1 MTTFLSTRGP
11 PATTLRKAIAE
22 GLAPDGGL
30 YVPVEL
36 RPLPGPPASRD
47 ASFVD
52 TARAAARWLLP
63 DMPPHVTDRVVS
75 DAFDFPVPIVE
86 VEPGVHVL
94 ELFHGPTHAF
104 KDIGARF
111 MARLVSVLDG
121 GAVARTVLVATSG
134 DTGGAVAHAFAGLP
148 GYRVV
153 VLFPRGGV
161 SESQRRQ
168 MTTLGGN
175 VVAVAVEGTFDDC
188 QALAKTAFL
197 DTRLSGP
204 HGLTS
209 ANSINVGRLLPQSI
223 YYIHAAASLG
233 WTERPARFAVPC
245 GNLGN
250 LFAGLYAHWSGMPAA
265 GFVAATNS
273 NRIFVDYLA
282 SGVVHPRAA
291 VPTASSAMDVRD
303 PSNLERIR
311 WLYRNDPA
319 TLRKHV
325 RGASVTDEET
335 RACIADVYART
346 GYVLDPH
353 TAVAYHAQHVRPG
366 PPDGEGEH
374 PTVVLAT
381 AHPAKFPDIVRE
393 ATGHEVPVPPGI
405 AAVMETEEHVERI
418 EPTLPELRRVL
429 EAVRR

>member
-11 PATTLRKAIAE
+11 PATSLRNAVSE

-30 YVPVEL
+30 YVPLEL
-36 RPLPGPPASRD
+36 RAMPTPAVERT
-47 ASFVD
+47 ASFQD

-63 DMPPHVTDRVVS
+63 DVPALVTDRLAS
-75 DAFDFPVPIVE
+75 EAFDFAVPLVE
-86 VEPGVHVL
+86 VEPDVHVL

-111 MARLVSVLDG
+111 MARLMRALDSG
-121 GAVARTVLVATSG
+121 VEARTVLVATSG

-148 GYRVV
+148 RYRVV
-153 VLFPRGGV
+153 VLFPQGGV

-175 VVAVAVEGTFDDC
+175 VVAVAVDGTFDDC
-188 QALAKTAFL
+188 QALAKAAFL
-197 DTRLSGP
+197 DGRLSGR

-209 ANSINVGRLLPQSI
+209 ANSINIGRLLPQTI
-223 YYIHAAASLG
+223 YYIHAAAMLG
-233 WTERPARFAVPC
+233 WSERPARFAVPC

-250 LFAGLYAHWSGMPAA
+250 LFAGLFAHRSGMPAA

-282 SGVVHPRAA
+282 SGVVHPRPSVA
-291 VPTASSAMDVRD
+291 TASSAMDVTN

-325 RGASVTDEET
+325 SGACVSDAET
-335 RACIADVYART
+335 HDCIADVHART

-353 TAVAYHAQHVRPG
+353 SAVAYRAQQQG
-366 PPDGEGEH
+366 TTGEH

-381 AHPAKFPDIVRE
+381 AHPAKFPGIVER
-393 ATGHEVPVPPGI
+393 AIGRSVPLPPGI
-405 AAVMETEEHVERI
+405 AAVMDAEERMERI
-418 EPTLPELRRVL
+418 RPTLTELSRVL
-429 EAVRR
+429 GGARRE